1 MSESDTTPEAEYAPV
16 TEEEFQEHLENLL
29 EAMNALSPTRNY
41 VSQML
46 YLLPKEYSQM
56 TNAYPEIFEQMQ
68 TQQFLTDTMQLD
80 IEEEVS
86 TGRRG
91 PADELTNLIDDVFE
105 FFDDEERRRAFEDYL
120 GRDIPNPR
128 KEWLDHQVKMAVSE
142 PNYGEEV
149 REVLQKMIDFGDRDN
164 NHRLDLD
171 RVAEL
176 SDVPQDEL
184 IDIRQF
190 LSEDLD
196 ILQDTQG
203 QFEFRSEIM
212 EHPETIDD
220 NL

>member
-1 MSESDTTPEAEYAPV
+1 MSESETAPETEYAPV
-16 TEEEFQEHLENLL
+16 SEEEFKEHLENLL

-68 TQQFLTDTMQLD
+68 TQQFLTDTMQLKV
-80 IEEEVS
+80 EEEVS
-86 TGRRG
+86 TDRRG
-91 PADELTNLIDDVFE
+91 PADELTALIDDIFE
-105 FFDDEERRRAFEDYL
+105 FFNDEERRRAFEEYL
-120 GRDIPNPR
+120 GREIPNPR

-142 PNYGEEV
+142 PNYGEDV
-149 REVLQKMIDFGDRDN
+149 REVLQKMINLGDRKN

-171 RVAEL
+171 RVAEH

-190 LSEDLD
+190 LSEDLE
-196 ILQDTQG
+196 ILQDVQG
-203 QFEFRSEIM
+203 QFEFYSEIM